1 MSGEREDHAG
11 PAANAD
17 LGSGEPERPT
27 LPAPLVAMIAATP
40 LDALEE
46 LAHYLRAHLARQ
58 PHSRTRRWSD
68 LGALATL
75 IDAQREKGSL
85 TGYVS
90 QVDYDVQRPADAPS
104 AMALAKRFGDW
115 GWALRAADGLQA
127 DGRTRGPSSPWPHT
141 ERGRSPRH
149 QPYTLEEI
157 HAAIQACTAATGR
170 FPTVGRYEEW
180 ARRER
185 AKARALGKAPARVP
199 SSQTIYRLNGRWSR
213 TVPKS
218 EH

>member
-1 MSGEREDHAG
+1 MGVESDEHSPSPVSEERASETAE
-11 PAANAD
+11 A
-17 LGSGEPERPT
+17 PE

-40 LDALEE
+40 LEALEE

-58 PHSRTRRWSD
+58 PHSRTRRWGE

-75 IDAQREKGSL
+75 MEAQRDKGSF

-90 QVDYDVQRPADAPS
+90 QVDYDDKRPADAPS
-104 AMALAKRFGDW
+104 AMSLAKRFGDW
-115 GWALRAADGLQA
+115 SWALRAADGLQP

-170 FPTVGRYEEW
+170 VPTIARYEEW

-199 SSQTIYRLNGRWSR
+199 SSQTIYRRVGSWQAVLRGDG
-213 TVPKS
+213 
-218 EH
+218 